1 LSGSKLK
8 SGASKPSNVIADYC
22 TDLQISKFQSILIKA
37 GLSSINLQ

>member
-1 LSGSKLK
+1 VT
-8 SGASKPSNVIADYC
+8 AEHY